1 MFYRDKKVLV
11 TGGSGFV
18 GTHLVQELLKQG
30 AKIRVPVHNRP
41 MIVNDE
47 NIEIIHA
54 DLNVLEDCIK
64 AAEGI
69 DFVFHAAGAVGA
81 AGVSK
86 SGIMASI
93 TKNLVLNAYMLQ
105 AAWEAGVSRFLIYSS
120 STGYPAADHAVK
132 EEEMWTGPTYPG
144 YFGYGWMRRYLERLA
159 EFVAANSN
167 MKLAIVR
174 PSAVY
179 GKYDNFDPVG
189 SHVIP
194 SLIRRALAKEN
205 PYVVWGTGDEVRDF
219 LHISDFARGSL
230 LMLEKY
236 AEGDA
241 VNIGY
246 GQVVTIK
253 DIVYMVLKAAGH
265 DNAQVVFD
273 STKPT
278 TIPFRMVD
286 ISKAET
292 ILNFKPSI
300 ALADGIK
307 DTTEWYLSTRR

>member
-1 MFYRDKKVLV
+1 MKREESMFYRDKKVLV

-47 NIEIIHA
+47 NIEIIHS

-64 AAEGI
+64 AAEGM
-69 DFVFHAAGAVGA
+69 DFVFHAAGTVGA

-132 EEEMWTGPTYPG
+132 EDEMWTGPVYPG

-179 GKYDNFDPVG
+179 GRYDNFDPVG

-219 LHISDFARGSL
+219 LHISRFCPGSL

-236 AEGDA
+236 AEGRCSE
-241 VNIGY
+241 Y
-246 GQVVTIK
+246 W
-253 DIVYMVLKAAGH
+253 LRAG
-265 DNAQVVFD
+265 
-273 STKPT
+273 
-278 TIPFRMVD
+278 
-286 ISKAET
+286 
-292 ILNFKPSI
+292 
-300 ALADGIK
+300 
-307 DTTEWYLSTRR
+307 

>member
-1 MFYRDKKVLV
+1 MFYHNKRVLV
-11 TGGSGFV
+11 TGGTGFV
-18 GTHLVQELLKQG
+18 GTHIVQELLKQG
-30 AKIRVPVHNRP
+30 AKIRVPIHNRP
-41 MIVNDE
+41 LIVHDE
-47 NIEIIHA
+47 RIETINA
-54 DLNVLEDCIK
+54 DLNILDDCIK
-64 AAEGI
+64 ASEGM
-69 DFVFHAAGAVGA
+69 DFVFHAAGTVGA
-81 AGVSK
+81 AGVTK
-86 SGIMASI
+86 INTMASI

-105 AAWEAGVSRFLIYSS
+105 AAWQTGVNRFLIYSS
-120 STGYPAADHAVK
+120 STCYPDANHAVK
-132 EEEMWTGPTYPG
+132 EEEMWSGPTHPS

-159 EFVAANSN
+159 EFVVSNSS
-167 MKLAIVR
+167 MKIAIVR

-179 GKYDNFDPVG
+179 GRYDNFNPAT

-194 SLIRRALAKEN
+194 ALIRRAVEKEN
-205 PYVVWGTGDEVRDF
+205 PFVVWGTGDEVRDF

-253 DIVYMVLKAAGH
+253 DIVRMVLRAAGH
-265 DNAQVVFD
+265 NDAQVIFD

-286 ISKAET
+286 ISKAER
-292 ILNFKPSI
+292 ILNFKPII
-300 ALADGIK
+300 ALEDGIR
-307 DTTEWYLSTRR
+307 DTTEWYLSTR

>member
-11 TGGSGFV
+11 TGGTGFV

-30 AKIRVPVHNRP
+30 AKIRVPIHNRP
-41 MIVNDE
+41 MIIHDE
-47 NIEIIHA
+47 RIETIYA
-54 DLNVLEDCIK
+54 DLNILDDCIK
-64 AAEGI
+64 ASEGM
-69 DFVFHAAGAVGA
+69 DFVFHAAGTVGA
-81 AGVSK
+81 AGVTK
-86 SGIMASI
+86 INTMASI
-93 TKNLVLNAYMLQ
+93 TKNLILNAYMLQ
-105 AAWEAGVSRFLIYSS
+105 AAWATGVNRFLIFSS
-120 STGYPAADHAVK
+120 STCYPDANHAVK
-132 EEEMWTGPTYPG
+132 EEEMWSGPTHPA

-159 EFVAANSN
+159 EFVVANSS
-167 MKLAIVR
+167 MKIAIIR

-179 GKYDNFDPVG
+179 GRYDNFNPAT

-194 SLIRRALAKEN
+194 ALIRRAVEKEN
-205 PYVVWGTGDEVRDF
+205 PYVVWGTGDEARDF
-219 LHISDFARGSL
+219 LHIKDFARGSL

-253 DIVYMVLKAAGH
+253 DIVRMVLKAARH
-265 DNAQVVFD
+265 DSAQVIFD

-286 ISKAET
+286 ISKAER
-292 ILNFKPSI
+292 ILNFKPI
-300 ALADGIK
+300 IDLEDGIK
-307 DTTEWYLSTRR
+307 DTTEWYLSTR